1 MAVRQCAAFK
11 PGSMKLSIVIPV
23 YNEQAHLPEVLRRVL
38 RVPLDKEI
46 VLVDDFS
53 KDGSRA
59 ILERIRD
66 EGITALV
73 PATDIH
79 GQPDVRVLL
88 QPKNQGKGAAL
99 RRGIAEAS
107 GDFIAIQDAD
117 LEYDPEEFVKL
128 VQPLVENRADVVYGS
143 RYARSETRRVL
154 YFWHTL
160 GNKGLTLVSNL
171 FTDLD
176 LTDME
181 TCYKVFRAEV
191 LKSIPIEENRFGFE
205 PEITAKV
212 AKRQLRVFEIPI
224 SYTGRSYAEG
234 KKIGVKDLFRTVYAI
249 AKYNLRRK

>member
-1 MAVRQCAAFK
+1 
-11 PGSMKLSIVIPV
+11 MKLSIVIPV
-23 YNEQAHLPEVLRRVL
+23 YNERAHLPEVLRRVL
-38 RVPLDKEI
+38 RVPLDKEL

-59 ILERIRD
+59 ILETIRD
-66 EGITALV
+66 EGIGAVV
-73 PATDIH
+73 PPEEIH
-79 GQPDVRVLL
+79 GKPEVMVLL
-88 QPKNQGKGAAL
+88 QPKNEGKGAAL
-99 RRGIAEAS
+99 RRGIAAS
-107 GDFIAIQDAD
+107 TGDLIAIQDAD
-117 LEYDPEEFVKL
+117 LEYDPQEFVRL

-143 RYARSETRRVL
+143 RYARAEVRRVL
-154 YFWHTL
+154 FFWHTL

-181 TCYKVFRAEV
+181 TCYKVFRADA
-191 LKSIPIEENRFGFE
+191 LKGIPIEENRFGFE

-212 AKRQLRVFEIPI
+212 AKRNLRVFEIPI

>member
-1 MAVRQCAAFK
+1 VRRFSLARRAAL
-11 PGSMKLSIVIPV
+11 MKLSIVIPV
-23 YNEQAHLPEVLRRVL
+23 YNERAHLPEVLRRVL

-46 VLVDDFS
+46 VLVDDYS

-59 ILERIRD
+59 ILEKIRD

-73 PATDIH
+73 SRGDIH
-79 GQPDVRVLL
+79 GNPDVRVLL
-88 QPKNQGKGAAL
+88 QPKNEGKGAAL
-99 RRGIAEAS
+99 RRGIAESS
-107 GDFIAIQDAD
+107 GELIAIQDAD
-117 LEYDPEEFVKL
+117 LEYDPQEFVKL
-128 VQPLVENRADVVYGS
+128 VQPLEEGRADVVYGS

-181 TCYKVFRAEV
+181 TCYKVFRAEI

-205 PEITAKV
+205 PEITAKI

-249 AKYNLRRK
+249 AKYNLRRR

>member
-1 MAVRQCAAFK
+1 
-11 PGSMKLSIVIPV
+11 MKLSIVIPV
-23 YNEQAHLPEVLRRVL
+23 YNERAHLPEVLRRVL

-46 VLVDDFS
+46 VLVDDYS

-59 ILERIRD
+59 ILEKIRD
-66 EGITALV
+66 EGIATLV
-73 PATDIH
+73 SKVDIH
-79 GQPDVRVLL
+79 GNPDVRVLL
-88 QPKNQGKGAAL
+88 QPKNEGKGAAL

-107 GDFIAIQDAD
+107 GELIAIQDAD
-117 LEYDPEEFVKL
+117 LEYDPQEFVKL
-128 VQPLVENRADVVYGS
+128 VQPLEEGRADVVYGS

-181 TCYKVFRAEV
+181 TCYKVFRAEI

-205 PEITAKV
+205 PEITAKI

-249 AKYNLRRK
+249 AKYNLRRR

>member
-1 MAVRQCAAFK
+1 
-11 PGSMKLSIVIPV
+11 MKLSIVIPV
-23 YNEQAHLPEVLRRVL
+23 YNERAHLPEVLRRVL
-38 RVPLDKEI
+38 RVPLHKEI

-53 KDGSRA
+53 KDGSRS
-59 ILERIRD
+59 ILEKIRD
-66 EGITALV
+66 EGITAV
-73 PATDIH
+73 VSTADIH
-79 GQPDVRVLL
+79 GNPDIRVLL
-88 QPKNQGKGAAL
+88 QPKNEGKGAAL

-107 GDFIAIQDAD
+107 GELIAIQDAD

-128 VQPLVENRADVVYGS
+128 VQPLEEGRADVVYGS

-181 TCYKVFRAEV
+181 TCYKVFRAEI

-205 PEITAKV
+205 PEITAKI

-234 KKIGVKDLFRTVYAI
+234 KKIGVKDLFRTMYAI
-249 AKYNLRRK
+249 AKYNLRRQ